1 MKLLRHLLF
10 WCVLVLL
17 GALLAQWWL
26 GVSAAEQ
33 VLVRYGG
40 YDVSFTPLT
49 GLALLVASVVV
60 VWLLWQV
67 LLLPLRWNH
76 HRARR
81 RCLQLNVGLC
91 ALHLGLYAQ
100 AERQF
105 GALASN
111 PELALAACLG
121 AARAAL
127 ARGDAAAAQAHLAGL
142 ETTHPGA
149 FAIAQAELALAEH
162 NPQAALAALAA
173 PAAQPLPPRGLALRA
188 DALAGSGNA
197 LAAYALVDVLRK
209 QAAWSEAELQRREQT
224 WAAAALNEAA
234 DGAALS
240 AAWEQFA
247 KPLRA
252 QAQLR
257 NLYAART
264 AALGLPGA
272 HDERDA
278 NGVPQWRA

>member
-26 GVSAAEQ
+26 GASAAEQ

-40 YDVSFTPLT
+40 YDVYFTPLT
-49 GLALLVASVVV
+49 GLALLVAAVVL

-76 HRARR
+76 RRARR
-81 RCLQLNVGLC
+81 KCLQLNAGLL
-91 ALHLGLYAQ
+91 ALHLGQSAQ
-100 AERQF
+100 AERQL
-105 GALASN
+105 GALKSSK
-111 PELALAACLG
+111 ELALIACLG

-127 ARGDAAAAQAHLAGL
+127 ARGEMTAARVYLAGL
-142 ETTHPGA
+142 DATHPGA
-149 FAIAQAELALAEH
+149 VAIALAEFALAEH
-162 NPQAALAALAA
+162 DPQAALAALDA

-188 DALAGSGNA
+188 DAFAASGKS
-197 LAAYALVDVLRK
+197 LAAYALVDSLRK
-209 QAAWSEAELQRREQT
+209 QAALPAAELHRREQA

-234 DGAALS
+234 DGEALS
-240 AAWEQFA
+240 AAWEQLA
-247 KPLRA
+247 KPVRA
-252 QAQLR
+252 QAELHT
-257 NLYAART
+257 LYTARA
-264 AALGLPGA
+264 AALGLPDA
-272 HDERDA
+272 RDERDA

>member
-26 GVSAAEQ
+26 GVSTGEQ

-49 GLALLVASVVV
+49 ALALLVAAVVL

-67 LLLPLRWNH
+67 LLLPLRLRR

-81 RCLQLNVGLC
+81 RCLQLNAGLL
-91 ALHLGLYAQ
+91 ALHLGRFAQ
-100 AERQF
+100 AERQL
-105 GALASN
+105 GALTSS
-111 PELALAACLG
+111 PELALIARLG

-127 ARGDAAAAQAHLAGL
+127 ARGEVTAARAHLAGL
-142 ETTHPGA
+142 EATHPGA
-149 FAIAQAELALAEH
+149 AAIALAELALAEH
-162 NPQAALAALAA
+162 NPQAALAALDAS
-173 PAAQPLPPRGLALRA
+173 AAQPLPPRGLALRA
-188 DALAGSGNA
+188 DALAASGKS
-197 LAAYALVDVLRK
+197 LAAYALVDSLRK
-209 QAAWSEAELQRREQT
+209 QAVCPALELQRREQA

-234 DGAALS
+234 DGQALN
-240 AAWEQFA
+240 AAWEQLA

-252 QAQLR
+252 QVELR
-257 NLYAART
+257 DLYTARA
-264 AALGLPGA
+264 AALGLPDA
-272 HDERDA
+272 RDERDA